1 MINRVVLVGHLTR
14 DVDLRYTQG
23 GTAIGRFTVAV
34 TRNFKN
40 SQGERDS
47 DFINC
52 TMWRKAAESF
62 ANFAHKGTL
71 VGVDGRIQTG
81 SYTNK
86 DGAKV
91 YTTEV
96 VVDEFS
102 LLSPKNKQES
112 APSQGGG
119 QSSRSDGKHQQPAD
133 SGFDS
138 GTPISDDDL
147 PF

>member
-1 MINRVVLVGHLTR
+1 MINRVVLVGRLTR

-23 GTAIGRFTVAV
+23 GTAVGRFTVAV

-91 YTTEV
+91 FTTEV
-96 VVDEFS
+96 VADEFS
-102 LLSPKNKQES
+102 LLSPKSDRQS
-112 APSQGGG
+112 TSSQGGE
-119 QSSRSDGKHQQPAD
+119 QSSRPKQNSDEPPAD
-133 SGFDS
+133 AFD
-138 GTPISDDDL
+138 GLTDGDL